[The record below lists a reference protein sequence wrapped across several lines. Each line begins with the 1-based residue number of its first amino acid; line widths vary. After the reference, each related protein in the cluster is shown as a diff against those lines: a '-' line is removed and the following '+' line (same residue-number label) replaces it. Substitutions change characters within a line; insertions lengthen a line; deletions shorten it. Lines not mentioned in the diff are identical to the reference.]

1 MSVSAKIK
9 QHWMVDNCR
18 KVRGHKL
25 EALLQKRRQLL
36 ARAPLS
42 TLGYPFSEM
51 RKAARERL
59 VGGNLVRHRLAADSG
74 RERERERAES
84 AGGLLAYNPPCV
96 TTTPLP
102 ASQDVSRRP
111 RELRQFGCVQEAL
124 ASRGF
129 YINQSSLVNTISL
142 GKSCQNHQGQ
152 KLSLKWSSMKTWARL
167 RQIDAK
173 ENPSPHLS
181 AINLCI

>member
-1 MSVSAKIK
+1 
-9 QHWMVDNCR
+9 MVDNCR

-25 EALLQKRRQLL
+25 EALLQKGRQLL
-36 ARAPLS
+36 ATAPLS
-42 TLGYPFSEM
+42 TLGCPFSEM

-74 RERERERAES
+74 RERERAES
-84 AGGLLAYNPPCV
+84 AGALLAYNPPCV

-129 YINQSSLVNTISL
+129 YNQSSLVNTISL
-142 GKSCQNHQGQ
+142 GKSPHNHQGQ
-152 KLSLKWSSMKTWARL
+152 KLSLKWSSL
-167 RQIDAK
+167 
-173 ENPSPHLS
+173 
-181 AINLCI
+181 